1 MAQTETKKTNKK
13 TLGAVLCA
21 LSLGVAG
28 VTGLMLNNS
37 NKKFDELK
45 KDNAVQIEQYKTEN
59 TALQT
64 QLATKQAQLQQ
75 LQEDATVNAS
85 QIETL
90 QQEIQTLENQ
100 IVNYENISKTVED
113 MTIVADGQELY
124 FHTEYGSYCISTF
137 SALGGGSYKTIKD
150 NMAHTLESSFCYSV
164 YADSKSSTFSIQDVC
179 YYTSNNTTYTVT
191 ILENGVEVSDEFLT
205 DDYTYIINS
214 YNLDTE
220 VVDENNLISYS
231 LEINVSKI

>member
-1 MAQTETKKTNKK
+1 MAKETKKTNKK
-13 TLGAVLCA
+13 TLGAVFCA

-28 VTGLMLNNS
+28 VTGLMLNDS

-45 KDNAVQIEQYKTEN
+45 KDNAVQIEQYKTEK

-75 LQEDATVNAS
+75 LQEDASVNAS

-100 IVNYENISKTVED
+100 LLNYENISKTVED
-113 MTIVADGQELY
+113 MTIVADGQDLWY
-124 FHTEYGSYCISTF
+124 HTETGSYVISIF
-137 SALGGGSYKTIKD
+137 SGQGGGNYKTIKD
-150 NMAHTLESSFCYSV
+150 NMAHTLESSFRYSV
-164 YADSKSSTFSIQDVC
+164 YADSKSSAFSLQDVC

-205 DDYTYIINS
+205 DDYTYIPNS

-220 VVDENNLISYS
+220 VDDENNLISYS